1 MCSSRIDY
9 ICELPPLG
17 GAPEHE
23 GAAAHVSSPDELP
36 GKAQPESQ
44 HRFQRLEVLRRR
56 DTAEQDRG
64 IARLELFRQL
74 RGIALQRAGVA
85 PVTWGD
91 RYPADGASRS
101 EIEDR
106 PGIPGAP
113 ARHAALH

>member
-1 MCSSRIDY
+1 MCSSRTDY
-9 ICELPPLG
+9 MCERPPLG

-64 IARLELFRQL
+64 IARLESFGQL
-74 RGIALQRAGVA
+74 RGIALQPAAVA
-85 PVTWGD
+85 AIAWVARDSG
-91 RYPADGASRS
+91 DGASRS
-101 EIEDR
+101 RI
-106 PGIPGAP
+106 
-113 ARHAALH
+113 H